1 METWINRFS
10 RARLKMEK
18 LAYYLLQP
26 LRPEKWKTQGAP
38 YLVLRKNEGLNA
50 EKLTNHQF
58 SYPGVFLNAA
68 MGPIISGD
76 HSSKRAAR
84 SGLNR
89 AASPN
94 D

>member
-50 EKLTNHQF
+50 EKLTFRLMQPDRGGRPAQEKQYTTQQKNR
-58 SYPGVFLNAA
+58 YDEEVE
-68 MGPIISGD
+68 GD
-76 HSSKRAAR
+76 
-84 SGLNR
+84 GGG
-89 AASPN
+89 
-94 D
+94 